1 MIPGGMSTQT
11 RRAGVSEYNLKRH
24 MNATERVV
32 ITMAL
37 TATHGNRWGAAK
49 LLGICVRTLYYRMKS
64 LGLT

>member
-1 MIPGGMSTQT
+1 M
-11 RRAGVSEYNLKRH
+11 SEYNLKRH

-37 TATHGNRWGAAK
+37 TASHGNRWGAAK
-49 LLGICVRTLYYRMKS
+49 LLGICVRSLYYRMKS